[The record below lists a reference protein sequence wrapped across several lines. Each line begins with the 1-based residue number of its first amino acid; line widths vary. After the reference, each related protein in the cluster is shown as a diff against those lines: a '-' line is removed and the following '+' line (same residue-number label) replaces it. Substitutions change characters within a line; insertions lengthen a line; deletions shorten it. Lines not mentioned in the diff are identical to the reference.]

1 MDLRVVH
8 ATKNCKESTCPTIY
22 QDEQGRYVIQGFII
36 KDEDKTG
43 INLPN
48 GEDAVVVPKEFM
60 EAFLAKQ

>member
-1 MDLRVVH
+1 MKLKIIH
-8 ATKNCKESTCPTIY
+8 ATACEDTACPTIY

-36 KDEDKTG
+36 KDEDKAG

-48 GEDAVVVPKEFM
+48 GEDSVVVPKEFM